1 MTAADARQTATGRRS
16 AARMAAVQV
25 LYEME
30 MAGAP
35 ADAVLADHLKD
46 RWTTA
51 APPAVKGQ
59 PGRGQ
64 PEGEDADADIVL
76 PGPPD
81 PVFLGTLVR
90 GVVQRRE
97 DVDRMIDGSLNR
109 GWTLQRLE
117 VLLRAIM
124 RAGAYELLAMGD
136 IPARVIIS
144 EYVNVAKAFY
154 AGSEPPLVNGVL
166 DRLAHVLRE
175 TEFDAPRTA
184 P

>member
-1 MTAADARQTATGRRS
+1 MTDMAAETGTTATGRRS
-16 AARMAAVQV
+16 AARVAAAQV

-35 ADAVLADHLKD
+35 ADTVLADHLKA
-46 RWTTA
+46 RWTA
-51 APPAVKGQ
+51 GAPKPQ
-59 PGRGQ
+59 PD
-64 PEGEDADADIVL
+64 DADADIVL
-76 PGPPD
+76 TGPVD
-81 PVFLGTLVR
+81 PVFLGAIVR

-124 RAGAYELLAMGD
+124 RGGAYELLAFGD
-136 IPARVIIS
+136 IPARVVIS

-154 AGSEPPLVNGVL
+154 AGSEPALVNGVL

-175 TEFDAPRTA
+175 HEFDAPGTGT
-184 P
+184 

>member
-1 MTAADARQTATGRRS
+1 MTAAVADGWATSTGRRS
-16 AARMAAVQV
+16 AARMAAAQT

-30 MAGAP
+30 MAGAS

-46 RWTTA
+46 RWGAA
-51 APPAVKGQ
+51 APAVQ
-59 PGRGQ
+59 AAE
-64 PEGEDADADIVL
+64 EGSGKADVDTVL
-76 PGPPD
+76 PGPAD
-81 PVFLGTLVR
+81 PVFLGAIVR
-90 GVVQRRE
+90 GVVQRRD

-124 RAGAYELLAMGD
+124 RSGAYELLAFSD

-154 AGSEPPLVNGVL
+154 AGSEPALVNGVL

-175 TEFDAPRTA
+175 KEFEAPGTET
-184 P
+184 